1 MHQTKN
7 QKKCFQMEDFLNC
20 SEFVRRLYLT
30 KIDVSK
36 IVSFYSRRSLPKL
49 QPLQHYRKLA
59 PLTVGAIGTIKSC
72 GEPGR
77 QADRQLWRDT
87 HILLVSS
94 SEAFLSRGCSLFR
107 TGTFPRTLKWGFS
120 HFSSTKINKQRLS
133 EGGSPRLLSDVL
145 KGLSPIAFHSA
156 KNAVFNSQKNRS
168 VGFRRL
174 IFEEPTTRSAQTGP
188 GSAPSPD

>member
-7 QKKCFQMEDFLNC
+7 HKLPNEGFSKLFRICAKTLPYEDRRFQDCF
-20 SEFVRRLYLT
+20 
-30 KIDVSK
+30 I
-36 IVSFYSRRSLPKL
+36 L
-49 QPLQHYRKLA
+49 QQAIIAQVATELQHYRKLA
-59 PLTVGAIGTIKSC
+59 PLTVGAIWTIKSC

-77 QADRQLWRDT
+77 QGDRQLWRDT

-107 TGTFPRTLKWGFS
+107 TGIFPRTLKWGFS

-174 IFEEPTTRSAQTGP
+174 FFEEPTTRSAQTGP